1 MAVNNPIP
9 AATLTMDGLLALA
22 DFVKNPD
29 YVERVREL
37 RETQVAHDAALQ
49 AAQTVVREATE
60 AQAKLDAAA
69 LSQVTKIEAD
79 KTERDG
85 QAAQLATRMNNLGQ
99 LEAAFKERVER
110 HEAKIAADAQKIS
123 ASKATLEAT
132 AKRLNKQGAE
142 LEAIKQ
148 ELDAREADLN
158 RRLAKLREAAL

>member
-1 MAVNNPIP
+1 
-9 AATLTMDGLLALA
+9 LALA

-37 RETQVAHDAALQ
+37 REAQAAHDAALQ
-49 AAQTVVREATE
+49 AAQNAVREATE

-69 LSQVTKIEAD
+69 LSHVTKIEAD

>member
-37 RETQVAHDAALQ
+37 REAQVAHDAALQ
-49 AAQTVVREATE
+49 ATQIAVREAAD
-60 AQAKLDAAA
+60 AQAKLDAERAA
-69 LSQVTKIEAD
+69 HAAKVGAD

-99 LEAAFKERVER
+99 LEAALKDRVEK
-110 HEAKIAADAQKIS
+110 HEAKIAADTQRIS

-142 LEAIKQ
+142 LEVLKQ

-158 RRLAKLREAAL
+158 RRLARLREAAL